1 MQSTAL
7 GWAAS
12 PQDHC
17 HACPTFF
24 TEDGEPQ
31 VQRPVA
37 GFEEWSFCVAG
48 LVCLGKT
55 GPIL

>member
-12 PQDHC
+12 PHDHC

-31 VQRPVA
+31 VQRPMV
-37 GFEEWSFCVAG
+37 GLDEWSFCVADPQ
-48 LVCLGKT
+48 V
-55 GPIL
+55 PDRP